1 MDGGFS
7 YLLGAYLEVNQE
19 LAWSSTS
26 LNQRFAPSYAGYGW
40 NLTANVIY
48 GIQFDHVTSR
58 PQISPCPIP
67 FGANGCNPDFLNVD
81 LTATK
86 SFGKWAIGPVAFGST
101 DLSTPIAGYQRQS
114 QIAVGGLVGY
124 DFGPIT
130 VQGYV
135 TTDVYERNY
144 GGFDTRVW
152 GRLIIPIWNP
162 PAPAPTPK
170 PLYRKG

>member
-1 MDGGFS
+1 MRPGYARLVPYDPPALDAAGCTAAAADYEG
-7 YLLGAYLEVNQE
+7 LTEVF
-19 LAWSSTS
+19 
-26 LNQRFAPSYAGYGW
+26 RF
-40 NLTANVIY
+40 
-48 GIQFDHVTSR
+48 TSR
-58 PQISPCPIP
+58 PQISPCPAP

-101 DLSTPIAGYQRQS
+101 DMTTPVAGYQRQS
-114 QIAVGGLVGY
+114 QIALGGLVGY
-124 DFGPIT
+124 DFGPII

-135 TTDVYERNY
+135 TTDVYEKNY

-162 PAPAPTPK
+162 AAPAPTPE
-170 PLYRKG
+170 PLYRG